1 MCCWP
6 ALTSPDPSPR
16 STPSRRPVPPI
27 QLPLS
32 PSRRR
37 VVVALARPSR
47 RRLRLKRNENVSI
60 IIMAS
65 GEFARSVYLDGI
77 DPRWLAVAAL
87 VRSMRARRSR
97 TGKGRGKVGKKG
109 GSARKRKVGRRPR
122 CPNDD
127 DASLPSSFKLSFS
140 FLKSNHVGF
149 FLRSCSA
156 TVVHLLFSIRK
167 LINRWVVHL

>member
-65 GEFARSVYLDGI
+65 GEFARSVYLGGI

-149 FLRSCSA
+149 FCEVVPLRLFISCSSA
-156 TVVHLLFSIRK
+156 LGS
-167 LINRWVVHL
+167 

>member
-1 MCCWP
+1 
-6 ALTSPDPSPR
+6 
-16 STPSRRPVPPI
+16 
-27 QLPLS
+27 
-32 PSRRR
+32 
-37 VVVALARPSR
+37 
-47 RRLRLKRNENVSI
+47 
-60 IIMAS
+60 MAS

-97 TGKGRGKVGKKG
+97 TGKGRGKEGKKG

-149 FLRSCSA
+149 FCEVVPLRLFISCSA
-156 TVVHLLFSIRK
+156 LGS
-167 LINRWVVHL
+167 